1 MTKNRLFCKKRFFS
15 QMISDILKKCLFLKK
30 VVRRDFVL
38 DDTAVFV
45 VTETEGGDHYEVKRA
60 PQF

>member
-1 MTKNRLFCKKRFFS
+1 
-15 QMISDILKKCLFLKK
+15 MISDVLKKCLFLKK

-45 VTETEGGDHYEVKRA
+45 VTETGSLTL
-60 PQF
+60 